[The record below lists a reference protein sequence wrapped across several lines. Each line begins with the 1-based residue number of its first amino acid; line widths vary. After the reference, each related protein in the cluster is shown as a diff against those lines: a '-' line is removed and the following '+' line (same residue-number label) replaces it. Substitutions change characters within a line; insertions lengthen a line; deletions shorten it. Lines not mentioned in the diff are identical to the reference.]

1 MPVVR
6 SQENMLEI
14 EFGDISNVFLMVD
27 ILAKILLRAAGA
39 KRDYNGLLHPQLDTC
54 KGSFFLLKQK

>member
-1 MPVVR
+1 
-6 SQENMLEI
+6 MLEI